1 MRPIR
6 LGDLEITL
14 VRDGT
19 FGLDGG
25 AMFGVVPKPLWEKKK
40 PADEHNRIR
49 MVTNCALVARGDDL
63 VLIETAVGDKGDE
76 KFREIFAVAED
87 RETLPEAIRR
97 AGYEP
102 GDVTHVLLSHLHF
115 DHCGWN
121 TREEGGR
128 LVPTFPNARYWIER
142 GEVEHARHPNARDR
156 ASYDARNWEPLFEAG
171 VVELFD
177 GEAEEGEP
185 VPGIRAVKAPGHNR
199 DMCVVLLDG
208 GPGDGERAIFL
219 ADLAPTRAHVPTAWV
234 MGYDLFPVTTMENK
248 ERWLGRAHREGWLC
262 IFVHEADRPLARL
275 EEERPGRYRA
285 VPLASSDGP

>member
-1 MRPIR
+1 MPPLR
-6 LGDLEITL
+6 LGDLTLTL

-40 PADEHNRIR
+40 PADDENRIT
-49 MVTNCALVARGDDL
+49 MVTNCALVERGDDL
-63 VLIETAVGDKGDE
+63 VLVDTAVGDKGDE
-76 KFREIFAVAED
+76 KFRSIFAIDED
-87 RETLPEAIRR
+87 RATLPEAVRR

-121 TREEGGR
+121 TREAGGG
-128 LVPTFPNARYWIER
+128 LVPTFPDARYWIER
-142 GEVEHARHPNARDR
+142 GEVEHARNPNPRDR
-156 ASYDARNWEPLFEAG
+156 ASYDPRNWEPLFEAG

-177 GEAEEGEP
+177 GDAGGEP
-185 VPGIRAVKAPGHNR
+185 VPGVRAVKAPGHNR

-208 GPGDGERAIFL
+208 GPDPARDRAIFL
-219 ADLAPTRAHVPTAWV
+219 ADLVPTRAHVPTPWV

-248 ERWLGRAHREGWLC
+248 DRWLAEAHREGWLC
-262 IFVHEADRPLARL
+262 IFEHEADRPLARL
-275 EEERPGRYRA
+275 TEERPGRYRA
-285 VPLASSDGP
+285 IPIEPPGVD